1 MALLIIGLVIFLG
14 MHSISIIAPAWRDR
28 MAEKMGNGWRAIYAI
43 LSIIGLVLII
53 KGYTIARVNPVVV
66 YVPPLWLHH
75 VTATLM
81 IFVFPLLLATYLPGR
96 IKTLFK
102 HPMLNAVKFWAT
114 AHLLANGTLHDIIL
128 FGCFLLWAI
137 ADRFSIK
144 RRPVRPV
151 KTLPPS
157 PYNDWI
163 ALIGGLLLYVAFIHG
178 LHYWLIGVQPVL

>member
-1 MALLIIGLVIFLG
+1 MTILIIGLAIFLG
-14 MHSISIIAPAWRDR
+14 IHSISIVAPAWRDR
-28 MAEKMGNGWRAIYAI
+28 MAEKLGNGWRAIYAI
-43 LSIIGLVLII
+43 LSIIGFVLII
-53 KGYTIARVNPVVV
+53 KGYVIARANPVVV
-66 YVPPLWLHH
+66 YTPPLWLHH
-75 VTATLM
+75 VTAALM

-114 AHLLANGTLHDIIL
+114 AHLLANGTLNDIVL

-137 ADRFSIK
+137 ADRISVK
-144 RRPVRPV
+144 RRPVRPL
-151 KTLPPS
+151 KTFPAS

-178 LHYWLIGVQPVL
+178 LHYSLIGVKPIL